1 MIKVLEF
8 WVPGYPKTKGSL
20 RVLNSGRLSGR
31 AVLQDTPAS
40 KRWRALVAYAAGAA
54 MRGRQNINGPMPM
67 TEPIDGP
74 VRVDVEYWLPVKD
87 ESALIAQGAGDKD
100 KLDRNVYDA
109 LQDAGVFVNDSQV
122 VDGQSTKYVASGQ
135 GPGARIIVSA

>member
-1 MIKVLEF
+1 MLEF
-8 WVPGYPKTKGSL
+8 WVPGHPKTKGSL

-40 KRWRALVAYAAGAA
+40 KRWRALVAYAAGQA
-54 MRGRQNINGPMPM
+54 MRSVTQAWPL
-67 TEPIDGP
+67 DGP

-87 ESALIAQGAGDKD
+87 EVALIAQGAGDKD
-100 KLDRNVYDA
+100 KLDRNIYDA
-109 LQDAGVFVNDSQV
+109 LQDAGVFANDSQV
-122 VDGQSTKYVASGQ
+122 VDGQSTKYVARGR